1 MKNHMITSD
10 LLQGF
15 STYRADQ
22 AALYQQAG
30 LWEYAP
36 LWSLLS
42 QGAEQYRD
50 RIAVIDD
57 EGQLTY
63 RELLDAA
70 DGIAHRLMTD
80 GMQVG
85 ERVVIQLSNTC
96 RFPIVLFATLRAGLV
111 PILALPAHGLSEIKH
126 LAQLG
131 DAKAYISEEI
141 QGAALANNLIA
152 NGQGLQQVY
161 LFGEHGNH
169 HSLNNIQLHSPLVP
183 PAINPDHPA
192 LFLVS
197 GGTTGLPKLIP
208 RTHNDYL
215 FNIRCCCQASEIN
228 ERDVYLAV
236 LPAAHNFTLGCPGF
250 LGVLAK
256 GGKVVFT
263 QHAGPDHCFGLIE
276 QHQISATALV
286 PSLAQLWTEATQ
298 WEESDLSSL
307 RLMQVG
313 GSKLAYSDALD
324 LQKAF
329 PNALQQVF
337 GMAEGLICCTR
348 LGEHPEIIAS
358 RQGRPVCALD
368 EIRVVDPQG
377 YPVGE
382 GEEGELLTRG
392 PYTLRGYYRA
402 NEHNQRAFTLDGFYC
417 SGDKVRMDS
426 DQYLT
431 VTGRIKDVV
440 NRAGECIATDEIEE
454 HLLAH
459 PQVAQVAVVAVPDP
473 YLGERIGVA
482 LISKDST
489 LTLQALRQF
498 LKERNLASFK
508 LPDELHMLSHLPK
521 TAVGKID
528 KKAILGPSGKPWMLD
543 IQTGYNTI
551 PT

>member
-1 MKNHMITSD
+1 MKNRPMTAD
-10 LLQGF
+10 LLRGF
-15 STYRADQ
+15 IGYQTTQ
-22 AALYQQAG
+22 AMRYQQAG
-30 LWEYAP
+30 LWEDAP
-36 LWSLLS
+36 LWCLLT
-42 QGAEQYRD
+42 QGVEQYGEQ
-50 RIAVIDD
+50 IAVLD
-57 EGQLTY
+57 EHHQLTY
-63 RELLDAA
+63 QALLNAA
-70 DGIAHRLMTD
+70 DGIAHRLITD

-96 RFPIVLFATLRAGLV
+96 RLPIALFATLRAGLV

-152 NGQGLQQVY
+152 NCQCLQQVY

-169 HSLNNIQLHSPLVP
+169 HSLNNIQLHSPLIAP
-183 PAINPDHPA
+183 TINPDHPA

-256 GGKVVFT
+256 GGKVMFT
-263 QHAGPDHCFGLIE
+263 QHAGPDHCFELIE

-298 WEESDLSSL
+298 WEASDLSSL
-307 RLMQVG
+307 RLIQVG
-313 GSKLAYSDALD
+313 GSKLAYTDALAI
-324 LQKAF
+324 QKAF
-329 PNALQQVF
+329 PNTLQQVF

-348 LGEHPEIIAS
+348 LGDHPEIIAS
-358 RQGRPVCALD
+358 RQGLPVCALD

-402 NEHNQRAFTLDGFYC
+402 DEHNQRAFTLDGFYC

-459 PQVAQVAVVAVPDP
+459 PQIAQVAVVAVPDS

-508 LPDELHMLSHLPK
+508 LPDELHIVSHLPK

-528 KKAILGPSGKPWMLD
+528 KKAILGPNGTPWMLE
-543 IQTGYNTI
+543 IQTDYSLAT
-551 PT
+551 